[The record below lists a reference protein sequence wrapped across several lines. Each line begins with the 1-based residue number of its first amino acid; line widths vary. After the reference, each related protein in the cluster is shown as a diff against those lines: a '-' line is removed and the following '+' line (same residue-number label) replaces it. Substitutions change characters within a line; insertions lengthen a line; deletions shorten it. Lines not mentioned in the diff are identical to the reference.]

1 MDLSSPADL
10 AGSSPTILR
19 EWGKGDLDGQPQGR
33 ASGGTGLVH
42 EHRLRPA
49 RLVLV
54 GFWQF
59 GGHAI
64 FQKPPIKAAPK

>member
-49 RLVLV
+49 RWSLSD
-54 GFWQF
+54 F
-59 GGHAI
+59 GNSAGTLY
-64 FQKPPIKAAPK
+64 FKSPPIKAAPK